1 MTLQELRYIVALAD
15 SSQAAEACHVTQ
27 PTLST
32 HKAHPRL
39 KRLLREG
46 RFDAALLALPLE
58 EGHCLRDQTMALC
71 GNRKTEE
78 VQGTSLEM
86 LRQMVGLNLGLTL
99 LPQLAAENASRGD
112 KH

>member
-78 VQGTSLEM
+78 IQGASLEM
-86 LRQMVGLNLGLTL
+86 ETL
-99 LPQLAAENASRGD
+99 LKHLPAGVMPPKKPNARKKS
-112 KH
+112 